1 MPLSRIPPVLDRAFA
16 DAVARMVDAD
26 PPGLPV
32 LDALA
37 AFDAELAELVRTL
50 REQLGD
56 DGEVLSAVT
65 DVCAVLSATH
75 GDATRDAS
83 PGACRAAPR
92 TSRAGGSPAAW
103 PSRPPRPRAWPS
115 RCPRRRRS
123 RPRRPSAAPA
133 ERRAGRAARGGAIA
147 PPPDLTSPRPPRMR
161 STGGERDVDGVTW
174 TA

>member
-65 DVCAVLSATH
+65 DVCAVLSAAH
-75 GDATRDAS
+75 GDTTRDAVARS
-83 PGACRAAPR
+83 LSRRAAHLTR
-92 TSRAGGSPAAW
+92 GWLSGGVAQPAAA
-103 PSRPPRPRAWPS
+103 PPGVAQPVPPTS
-115 RCPRRRRS
+115 SQP
-123 RPRRPSAAPA
+123 AAPA
-133 ERRAGRAARGGAIA
+133 ERRA
-147 PPPDLTSPRPPRMR
+147 S
-161 STGGERDVDGVTW
+161 
-174 TA
+174 